1 MTNSSPTLA
10 DLQREENWLEW
21 RSHAEAV
28 PAIRLTD
35 MVTTDQ
41 SRAEFL
47 EGARLLRLDHKVRA
61 GDNGTGPSP
70 EQLLIADVLAA
81 GRFITAICDPR
92 RSTKTTSVQAV
103 ALGRCSLREDYQVG
117 WTMCTT
123 GAKASERFRKD
134 IVAPIWRLYPDPKSA
149 PFTVNVGK
157 GTEHI
162 AWPNGSFF
170 NIYSPNGDGFRSGGF
185 DMGVA
190 DEGGEADIELSDDIT
205 VAVLPTMDTKP
216 GAQFVIPGTAAKFRD
231 GNLLWDNLNDPEAGV
246 VWRGIPE
253 STDPEELEDWEPS
266 DDHPRARMRELIEL
280 AHPGVGWT
288 TPLEA
293 VERNFRKFGRTQFLA
308 EYGGMFGSEGVSTG
322 LIAAPL
328 RERAALDV
336 KMPAA
341 PPDFTLAIAVHPDG
355 LWASIGVAWRYEEQ
369 DDLASAAWK
378 LDGQQDDARAPR
390 TAIGLLHHQAGVQ
403 GFAMKALTFAR
414 RFRVP
419 VIYDQLSQAVGV
431 EVETLS
437 RATPRPTLTPATT
450 SDVRRAATKMLQ
462 GFEQG
467 TLVYFREQRE
477 LDTAL
482 EYAVKRPI
490 GSAGGFGFG
499 RRKDHYEDDI
509 TPVEACSLAL
519 HFLDSANVKLDPKS
533 AFQFE

>member
-1 MTNSSPTLA
+1 MTPISPTLD
-10 DLQREENWLEW
+10 DLLREENWLEW
-21 RSHAEAV
+21 RAHAEAV
-28 PAIRLTD
+28 PAVRLTE

-41 SRAEFL
+41 SRAEFV
-47 EGARLLRLDHKVRA
+47 EGARLLRLDQKVRA
-61 GDNGTGPSP
+61 GDGGTGPSP
-70 EQLLIADVLAA
+70 EQLLIADVLNA

-103 ALGRCSLREDYQVG
+103 VLGRCTLREDYQVG

-134 IVAPIWRLYPDPKSA
+134 IVAPIMRLYPNPKDM
-149 PFTVNVGK
+149 PFSINLGK
-157 GTEHI
+157 GSEAI
-162 AWPNGSFF
+162 SWPNGSFF
-170 NIYSPNGDGFRSGGF
+170 NVYSPNGDGFRSGGF

-190 DEGGEADIELSDDIT
+190 DEGGEADVELSDDIT

-231 GNLLWDNLNDPEAGV
+231 GNLLWDNLNDPDAGV

-253 STDPEELEDWEPS
+253 STDPEELEDWES
-266 DDHPRARMRELIEL
+266 SEDHPRARMRELIER

-288 TPLEA
+288 TPIEA

-322 LIAAPL
+322 LISAAL
-328 RERAALDV
+328 RERAALSV
-336 KMPAA
+336 KMPPA
-341 PPDFTLAIAVHPDG
+341 PENFTLAISVHPDG
-355 LWASIGVAWRYEEQ
+355 LWASVGVAWRYEEQ
-369 DDLASAAWK
+369 EDLASTAWK
-378 LDGQQDDARAPR
+378 LDGQRDDARPPR
-390 TAIGLLHHQAGVQ
+390 TAIGLLHHQSGVQ
-403 GFAMKALTFAR
+403 GFAMKVLTLAR
-414 RFRVP
+414 KYRVP
-419 VIYDQLSQAVGV
+419 VIFDQLSQAVGV

-437 RATPRPTLTPATT
+437 RATPRPALTPATT
-450 SDVRRAATKMLQ
+450 SDVRRAATKTLQ

-467 TLVYFREQRE
+467 SLVYFREQGPLE
-477 LDTAL
+477 NAL

-490 GSAGGFGFG
+490 GTAGGFGFG

-519 HFLDSANVKLDPKS
+519 HFLDSTTTKISPRD